1 MPHGQQTNTMRW
13 MLVPPLGEDVLAR
26 TRHRIADLVH
36 LDILTRIGS
45 SYYYIA
51 VHDVS
56 LAVCRFSRDTAAVFA
71 DIVDHEVH
79 GIHDTDL
86 EEATAGQ
93 VPVPVY
99 AGLFRLSGYIEGIFR
114 DAHNRQTTA

>member
-1 MPHGQQTNTMRW
+1 
-13 MLVPPLGEDVLAR
+13 MLVPPPGEDVLAR
-26 TRHRIADLVH
+26 TRHRIADLIH
-36 LDILTRIGS
+36 LDILTCIGS

-51 VHDVS
+51 VHDLS

-86 EEATAGQ
+86 REAVAGQ
-93 VPVPVY
+93 VPSPAP
-99 AGLFRLSGYIEGIFR
+99 AGLFRLSSRIEGIFR
-114 DAHNRQTTA
+114 AVHDRQPEA